1 MDELT
6 KKKLAAFD
14 YFVDLECELEHPTK
28 VIHTLIS
35 LGFTKEDLLELNF
48 QEEDIDWVLSYLS

>member
-6 KKKLAAFD
+6 KKKLDAFD
-14 YFVDLECELEHPTK
+14 YFVNLECELENPMK

-35 LGFTKEDLLELNF
+35 LGFTKEDLLKLNF
-48 QEEDIDWVLSYLS
+48 KEEDIDWVLNY